1 MAYNSAH
8 TGPEIDA
15 AVQLLGE
22 IQEAKDTT
30 AADRQAVTGMAATV
44 ASQAAQVNAQAAQVS
59 SNTAVVLA
67 SASAVEADRAEVE
80 QNTGVVLSAKTA
92 AQDAG
97 AAAVAAQGAIEV
109 IQESVSQAQI
119 AAEHSEQS
127 AGDSASAARA
137 DREQVELLAQQT
149 AEDSASAAESA
160 AAAAAVV
167 TGGTATLNP
176 EPGKIPLAKGDG
188 KIDEGWLPAE
198 IARISSVEAV
208 TEQVEIAIA
217 TAEAAEARTDRYLMP
232 TDTTPELRDN
242 GLPLELGDV
251 WFNTADQTEYIYKTA
266 GWRSNDSLQAVDSL
280 TLSLSDSTN
289 PNKGAALSGF
299 EGGTVAG
306 ALLASK
312 KMASYAALRN
322 YSGAAQRVEVTQS
335 GIAGAFIRQA
345 SADGFS
351 DDGGVTIVGAYAW
364 VRDYNG
370 IAQVSWFGALG
381 KGADE
386 TLALQR
392 AHDSSMSVC
401 YGRGS
406 YSFATLTIRQGT
418 KLAGLSRTET
428 KLQVTGA
435 GIVIVNAGI
444 KLTTSITD
452 LTLMPMSA
460 GLASGIRSDL
470 TDFFNLNAVEIHRVD
485 IKGPDSDAGGYGLR
499 TPNYYFLKNID
510 SRNMNKLS
518 LVDTNVTG
526 GYKIEADPTLQAKT
540 YGVYTAGT
548 SIGIHM
554 SDFNVKCVETAWEF
568 GDNVEG
574 FWISSCEWIYVRR
587 GINGNTTTSKP
598 GGWVDGL
605 HINCALSGIHLRQ
618 RNVTY
623 LAGVSVLR
631 ASFYYPEAT
640 WDGIILDD
648 CRRYTVSDYC
658 MRPDFTGNTGVKKG
672 ISIIGGIGG
681 QLGKGSIAYM
691 TQGISV
697 SGGNNGFDVGEPYLE
712 SCSTNVVIT
721 SDCIDVKVGDFKCN
735 GARLVTNSSPST
747 RFHKNNGFYTVDSSV
762 RAINAAGSE
771 TFQQAISKR
780 LARLR
785 LDAGTGAYTY
795 NIIMSNVGAIE
806 GDIFEVS
813 VRMAPTNPT
822 LTFTA
827 DGAVTQTIPP
837 PPNQT
842 SYYVKMAFT
851 SSVWRC
857 VAACQ
862 SLHA

>member
-1 MAYNSAH
+1 MANQTQRLEIATVKAEVGSNILYRFANDAVGADPIPTDS
-8 TGPEIDA
+8 GPIKNIKQEI
-15 AVQLLGE
+15 LE
-22 IQEAKDTT
+22 IQEDASEKISISTT
-30 AADRQAVTGMAATV
+30 IYPTV
-44 ASQAAQVNAQAAQVS
+44 AAGLAASADQEIFLVQSNDADEIYAVWKNQAGTAVNTGKTALSATAIQTALDASNEAAQAAEDAADVATTR
-59 SNTAVVLA
+59 TAGFLA
-67 SASAVEADRAEVE
+67 PS
-80 QNTGVVLSAKTA
+80 
-92 AQDAG
+92 
-97 AAAVAAQGAIEV
+97 
-109 IQESVSQAQI
+109 
-119 AAEHSEQS
+119 
-127 AGDSASAARA
+127 
-137 DREQVELLAQQT
+137 
-149 AEDSASAAESA
+149 
-160 AAAAAVV
+160 
-167 TGGTATLNP
+167 
-176 EPGKIPLAKGDG
+176 
-188 KIDEGWLPAE
+188 
-198 IARISSVEAV
+198 
-208 TEQVEIAIA
+208 A
-217 TAEAAEARTDRYLMP
+217 TAP
-232 TDTTPELRDN
+232 VLRDN
-242 GLPLELGDV
+242 GLPLQPGDRY
-251 WFNTADQTEYIYKTA
+251 FNTTDQAEYIYKA
-266 GWRSNDSLQAVDSL
+266 DGWEANDSLQAIDDFK
-280 TLSLSDSTN
+280 LSLADASDPTQ
-289 PNKGAALSGF
+289 GAALSGF

-306 ALLASK
+306 ALIASK
-312 KMASYAALRN
+312 KVATYAALRN
-322 YSGAAQRVEVTQS
+322 YNGAALRVEVTQS
-335 GIAGAFIRQA
+335 GVAGVFVRLGPAE
-345 SADGFS
+345 GFT
-351 DDGGVTIVGAYAW
+351 DDGGVTIVGLYAW
-364 VRDYNG
+364 AREYNG

-406 YSFATLTIRQGT
+406 YSFTTLTIRQGT

-526 GYKIEADPTLQAKT
+526 GYKIESDPTPQAKT

-721 SDCIDVKVGDFKCN
+721 SDCVDVKVGDFKCN
-735 GARLVTNSSPST
+735 GDRLVTNSSPST
-747 RFHKNNGFYTVDSSV
+747 RFHKNNGFYTVDSST
-762 RAINAAGSE
+762 RAISAAGNE
-771 TFQQAISKR
+771 TFQQATSKR

-785 LDAGTGAYTY
+785 LDAGSGAYTY

-813 VRMAPTNPT
+813 VRMAATNPT
-822 LTFTA
+822 LTITA
-827 DGAVTQTIPP
+827 DGAVTQTVTPP
-837 PPNQT
+837 TTLT
-842 SYYVKMAFT
+842 SYYLKMVFT

-857 VAACQ
+857 VAACP
-862 SLHA
+862 SLHT